1 MIEFIKGK
9 IEYFDENYFVIE
21 SNGIG
26 YRVSAGAGTISRLAS
41 VSGEVKV
48 FTYMS
53 VSDSGINLIGFEKQ
67 QQLKLF
73 YKLINVSGIGPKVA
87 MNILES
93 MEINKLI
100 TAIATGDIITL
111 SKAPGLGKKTAQR
124 LVLELKDKLTTEEIT
139 QSFGTAEIAEIINVP
154 ETGAKA
160 DAIDA
165 LENLGYSRSEAVKAV
180 GSVYKEGDSVEK
192 LIKAAL
198 RKMI

>member
-9 IEYFDENYFVIE
+9 IEYFEESYFVIE
-21 SNGIG
+21 CGGMG
-26 YRVSAGAGTISRLAS
+26 YRINAGAGTISRLAS
-41 VSGEVKV
+41 QSGEVKV
-48 FTYMS
+48 YTYMS
-53 VSDSGINLIGFEKQ
+53 VSDNGISLVGFEKQ

-93 MEINKLI
+93 MDVNKLV

-139 QSFGTAEIAEIINVP
+139 QTFGTSEITEIVNVAES
-154 ETGAKA
+154 GAKT
-160 DAIDA
+160 DAVEA
-165 LENLGYSRSEAVKAV
+165 LESLGYSRSEALKAV

>member
-9 IEYFDENYFVIE
+9 IEYIEDNYFVIQCG
-21 SNGIG
+21 GIG
-26 YRVSAGAGTISRLAS
+26 YRVTAGAGTISRLVS
-41 VSGEVKV
+41 QSGEVKV

-53 VSDSGINLIGFEKQ
+53 VSDSGINLIGFDKQ

-93 MEINKLI
+93 MEINKLV
-100 TAIATGDIITL
+100 TAIATGDITAL

-124 LVLELKDKLTTEEIT
+124 LVLELKDKLTAEEIT
-139 QSFGTAEIAEIINVP
+139 QSFGTAEIAEMVNVP
-154 ETGAKA
+154 EGGAKA
-160 DAIDA
+160 DAVEA
-165 LENLGYSRSEAVKAV
+165 LEALGYSRSEAVKAV
-180 GSVYKEGDSVEK
+180 GSVYHEGDSVEK